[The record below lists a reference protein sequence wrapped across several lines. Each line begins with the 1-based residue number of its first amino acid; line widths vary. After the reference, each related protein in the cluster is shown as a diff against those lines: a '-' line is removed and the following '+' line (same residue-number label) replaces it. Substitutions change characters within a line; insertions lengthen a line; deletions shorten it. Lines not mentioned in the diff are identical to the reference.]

1 MLFLSR
7 LFSEPAFLFDGIEG
21 GKMYFLKTEQSFD
34 SAHFLAGYHGKCA
47 NIHGHRWK
55 VIATIKSEK
64 LLEDPQNKGMVTD
77 FGDLKK
83 DLKIIADSFDHALII
98 ETGSLSE
105 KLYQALIDE
114 NFKIINLP
122 FRPTAENLAKY
133 IYEALSK
140 NYLVDCLDVYETPK
154 VVEKFISINGE
165 GSRAGQLAAFIR
177 FHYCNLNCSY
187 CDTRYANDSNSNYE
201 LLSAQNILDYLKA
214 NKVVNVTLTGG
225 EPLLQQNI
233 DYLIDLLLKN
243 GFSVEIE
250 TNGSIDIKPFIKE
263 TRPIFTLDYKV
274 PSSTMENEMC
284 LNNYQYLTKNDVV
297 KFVVSNLSDLN
308 KAKEIIDTYDLVNR
322 TKVYFSPVFGKI
334 EPRRIVDYMVKHH
347 LNGINMQLQ
356 MHKFIWDINQRG
368 V

>member
-122 FRPTAENLAKY
+122 FRPT
-133 IYEALSK
+133 
-140 NYLVDCLDVYETPK
+140 
-154 VVEKFISINGE
+154 
-165 GSRAGQLAAFIR
+165 
-177 FHYCNLNCSY
+177 
-187 CDTRYANDSNSNYE
+187 
-201 LLSAQNILDYLKA
+201 
-214 NKVVNVTLTGG
+214 
-225 EPLLQQNI
+225 
-233 DYLIDLLLKN
+233 
-243 GFSVEIE
+243 
-250 TNGSIDIKPFIKE
+250 
-263 TRPIFTLDYKV
+263 
-274 PSSTMENEMC
+274 
-284 LNNYQYLTKNDVV
+284 
-297 KFVVSNLSDLN
+297 
-308 KAKEIIDTYDLVNR
+308 
-322 TKVYFSPVFGKI
+322 
-334 EPRRIVDYMVKHH
+334 PRRSFEKSSIFLMSLASPMSEVFQIRPYESKLSTVSSVILPPLFQTLLVKPST
-347 LNGINMQLQ
+347 
-356 MHKFIWDINQRG
+356 D
-368 V
+368 